1 MVKHR
6 KMKGGFL
13 DSLSSWASN
22 TWNKTKAATTNAY
35 NSAASSFKSTPTT
48 TTYQSTT
55 PTYGGKKRSRK
66 MRGGYSDNIAL
77 TGLAANAAP
86 ITDIKSAQPL
96 TVVGGKRRKTRKSH
110 HRRGKTHKHRKH

>member
-35 NSAASSFKSTPTT
+35 NSAANSIKS
-48 TTYQSTT
+48 STT
-55 PTYGGKKRSRK
+55 PSTTVNSKILIKR
-66 MRGGYSDNIAL
+66 
-77 TGLAANAAP
+77 
-86 ITDIKSAQPL
+86 
-96 TVVGGKRRKTRKSH
+96 
-110 HRRGKTHKHRKH
+110 

>member
-22 TWNKTKAATTNAY
+22 TWNKTKTATTNAY
-35 NSAASSFKSTPTT
+35 NSAANSIKSSTTPS

-55 PTYGGKKRSRK
+55 PTYGGRKRTRK
-66 MRGGYSDNIAL
+66 MRGGYTDNIAL

-96 TVVGGKRRKTRKSH
+96 TVVGGKRRKTRRH
-110 HRRGKTHKHRKH
+110 GKTHKHHKH